1 MLEFLSNVREIVRW
15 QDLVDILLVCIIV
28 YRVLLLIRGTRA
40 VQMLTGFGIILI
52 FYYLA
57 ERLKFHTLH
66 TILVEFFN
74 NLILILIIVFQD
86 EIRKALTQVGRNPFF
101 TTTNTIEEVA
111 IIEDI
116 CQAAALL
123 AQQRVGA
130 LIVLERETGLKNY
143 IEAGTILD
151 SKVSTDLIVSIFHPS
166 SPIHDGALII
176 RNSRVSS
183 AGCLLPISRDPG
195 VNKELGTRHRAALGL
210 THETDAVVIV
220 VSEER
225 GEISLV
231 HHGTMV
237 RDLDVNGL
245 RQQLLELLGL
255 RKFESRYHEKVRGE
269 KGRSDEATLSQSRLD
284 DEP

>member
-1 MLEFLSNVREIVRW
+1 MVEFLANVREIVRW

-116 CQAAALL
+116 CQAAATL

-151 SKVSTDLIVSIFHPS
+151 SKVSADLIVSIFHPT
-166 SPIHDGALII
+166 SPIHDGAVII
-176 RNSRVSS
+176 RNSRISS
-183 AGCLLPISRDPG
+183 AGCLLPISRDPSI
-195 VNKELGTRHRAALGL
+195 NKELGTRHRAALGL

-231 HHGTMV
+231 HHGTMA
-237 RDLDVNGL
+237 RDLNVNSL

-255 RKFESRYHEKVRGE
+255 RKYEAKYQEKVWE
-269 KGRSDEATLSQSRLD
+269 KRAHGDHMRDRS
-284 DEP
+284 

>member
-40 VQMLTGFGIILI
+40 
-52 FYYLA
+52 
-57 ERLKFHTLH
+57 
-66 TILVEFFN
+66 ILVEFFN

-123 AQQRVGA
+123 AQQNVGA

-151 SKVSTDLIVSIFHPS
+151 SKVSADL
-166 SPIHDGALII
+166 
-176 RNSRVSS
+176 
-183 AGCLLPISRDPG
+183 
-195 VNKELGTRHRAALGL
+195 
-210 THETDAVVIV
+210 
-220 VSEER
+220 
-225 GEISLV
+225 
-231 HHGTMV
+231 
-237 RDLDVNGL
+237 
-245 RQQLLELLGL
+245 
-255 RKFESRYHEKVRGE
+255 
-269 KGRSDEATLSQSRLD
+269 
-284 DEP
+284 

>member
-1 MLEFLSNVREIVRW
+1 MLLDFQQFFTDIREIIRW
-15 QDLVDILLVCIIV
+15 QDLVDILLVTIIV

-52 FYYLA
+52 FYFLA
-57 ERLKFHTLH
+57 DKLRFHTLH
-66 TILVEFFN
+66 TVLVEFFN

-101 TTTNTIEEVA
+101 AGTNTIEEVA

-116 CQAAALL
+116 CQAATAL
-123 AQQRVGA
+123 AHQRVGA

-143 IEAGTILD
+143 IEAGTLID
-151 SKVSTDLIVSIFHPS
+151 SRVSTDLIISIFHPS

-176 RNSRVSS
+176 RGSRITS
-183 AGCLLPISRDPG
+183 AGCLLPITRDPN
-195 VNKELGTRHRAALGL
+195 VHRELGTRHRAAIGL
-210 THETDAVVIV
+210 TQETDAVVIV

-225 GEISLV
+225 GEMSLV
-231 HHGTMV
+231 HHGQIV

-245 RQQLLELLGL
+245 RHQLLELLGL
-255 RKFESRYHEKVRGE
+255 RKQETRETERG
-269 KGRSDEATLSQSRLD
+269 QS
-284 DEP
+284 

>member
-1 MLEFLSNVREIVRW
+1 MLEFLANVREIVRW
-15 QDLVDILLVCIIV
+15 QDLVDILAVCVIV

-52 FYYLA
+52 VYYLA
-57 ERLKFHTLH
+57 ERFKFHTLH

-116 CQAAALL
+116 CQAAAML
-123 AQQRVGA
+123 AQSRIGA

-151 SKVSTDLIVSIFHPS
+151 SKVSAELIVSIFHPT

-176 RNSRVSS
+176 RNSRISS
-183 AGCLLPISRDPG
+183 AGCLLPISRDPAI
-195 VNKELGTRHRAALGL
+195 NKELGTRHRAALGL

-225 GEISLV
+225 GEVSLV

-237 RDLDVNGL
+237 RDLDINNL

-255 RKFESRYHEKVRGE
+255 RKYEARYQEKIREKEEAPSR
-269 KGRSDEATLSQSRLD
+269 
-284 DEP
+284 